1 MKTRNLCVLGG
12 TGFVGRQLLNQL
24 TPGGHRIKVLTRR
37 RERHRD
43 LRVLPT
49 VELLEADVHD
59 LATLREAFRGCDAVI
74 NLVGI
79 LNEAGQGFAAMHV
92 ELPRK
97 IAQACKETGVR
108 RVLQM
113 SALHADAANGSS
125 HYLRTK
131 GAGEDLMHAAAADGL
146 QVTSFR
152 PSVIFGPRDSFI
164 NRFAG
169 LLRLAPYLFP
179 LACPD
184 SRFAPVYVGD
194 VARAF
199 IVALENGATIGN
211 RYDLCGPRVYTLREI
226 VELTARQFGLRR
238 KIVGLNDGLSRLQAR
253 LFEFVPDRPF
263 TLDNYRSLQV
273 DSVCRNDSG
282 LLRLGIT
289 PISLEAI
296 LPRYPGYPV
305 GNRG

>member
-79 LNEAGQGFAAMHV
+79 LNEADQGFAAMHV

-199 IVALENGATIGN
+199 IIALENGATIGH
-211 RYDLCGPRVYTLREI
+211 RYDLCGPRVYTLWEI
-226 VELTARQFGLRR
+226 VELTAREFGLRR
-238 KIVGLNDGLSRLQAR
+238 KIIELNDTLSRWQAR
-253 LFEFVPDRPF
+253 LFEFVPGKPF

-273 DSVCRNDSG
+273 DSVCHGDNG
-282 LLRLGIT
+282 LLQLGIT
-289 PISLEAI
+289 PTSLEAV
-296 LPRYPGYPV
+296 LPRYPGYLIK
-305 GNRG
+305 NRR

>member
-1 MKTRNLCVLGG
+1 MKIRSLCVLGG

-24 TPGGHRIKVLTRR
+24 PPDRYRIKVLTRR
-37 RERHRD
+37 RERHRE
-43 LRVLPT
+43 LRVLPN
-49 VELLEADVHD
+49 VELLEADAHD
-59 LATLREAFRGCDAVI
+59 PATLRAAFRGCDAVI

-79 LNEAGQGFAAMHV
+79 LNEAGQGFAAVHV

-97 IAQACKETGVR
+97 IVQACKEAGVR

-113 SALHADAANGSS
+113 SALHADAANGPSQ
-125 HYLRTK
+125 YLRTK
-131 GAGEDLMHAAAADGL
+131 GAGEDLVHAAAADGL

-194 VARAF
+194 VAHAF
-199 IVALENGATIGN
+199 IIALENGTTIGH

-226 VELTARQFGLRR
+226 VELTAREFGLRR
-238 KIVGLNDGLSRLQAR
+238 KIIGLNDTLSRWQAR
-253 LFEFVPDRPF
+253 LFEFVPGKPF

-273 DSVCRNDSG
+273 DSVCRGDNG
-282 LLRLGIT
+282 LLQLGIT
-289 PISLEAI
+289 PTSLEAV

-305 GNRG
+305 RNRG

>member
-37 RERHRD
+37 PERHRD

-59 LATLREAFRGCDAVI
+59 PVVLRETFRGCDAVI

-79 LNEAGQGFAAMHV
+79 LNEAGQGFAAVHV
-92 ELPRK
+92 KLPRK
-97 IAQACKETGVR
+97 IAQACKEAGVR

-199 IVALENGATIGN
+199 IIALENGATIGN

-226 VELTARQFGLRR
+226 VELTAREFGLRR
-238 KIVGLNDGLSRLQAR
+238 KIIGLNDTLSRWQAR
-253 LFEFVPDRPF
+253 LFEFVPGKPF

-273 DSVCRNDSG
+273 DSVCHGDNG
-282 LLRLGIT
+282 LLQLGIT
-289 PISLEAI
+289 PTSLEAV
-296 LPRYPGYPV
+296 LPRYPGYLIK
-305 GNRG
+305 NRR